1 MEALFVFRICFN
13 HNFLYENY
21 VIYHLVQQDGNFLQP
36 CLLWSKLYNMFTQK
50 KKKKKLYNIVYI
62 IFVELL
68 QVGSIGRRRLSA
80 KFRHLFRLIA
90 GLISLVFVSVFIPL
104 IAVPHLTLQD
114 IIVCILAFVP
124 TGWGLLQ
131 VSKPS

>member
-21 VIYHLVQQDGNFLQP
+21 VIYHLVQQDSHFLQP
-36 CLLWSKLYNMFTQK
+36 WLLWSKLYNMFTQ
-50 KKKKKLYNIVYI
+50 KKKLYNIVYI

-68 QVGSIGRRRLSA
+68 QVGSIGMRRLSA
-80 KFRHLFRLIA
+80 KFQLLFRLIA